1 MSDMTIPVGWTKYD
15 SGNNTVTFRS
25 AVHTAACPDLIK
37 FKRTPPAG
45 GTSKYQVLRV
55 MGNTDESADESR
67 NTLIDLNI
75 RNVAVQ
81 NHAKVGAALIELGTL
96 IATQG
101 FADDV
106 LLDGDLPL

>member
-1 MSDMTIPVGWTKYD
+1 MADMSIPVGWTKYD
-15 SGNNTVTFRS
+15 SGNNSVTYRS
-25 AVHTAACPDLIK
+25 SIHTASCPDLIK

-55 MGNTDESADESR
+55 MGNTDEDPSETR
-67 NTLIDLNI
+67 NTLIDLNL
-75 RNVAVQ
+75 RSLSVQ

-101 FADDV
+101 FADDA